1 MTDLFDPD
9 LEELS
14 FEPERRRRWPGCLV
28 LLIGLALGLAAGLG
42 YTWGLNPVQFYN
54 TDPVDL
60 RPQYKET
67 WILLV
72 AAAYRQDGDLDRAL
86 SRLAGLDDPQIGQTV
101 ADLTEEYIAAGK
113 SATRVRALVGLAD
126 ALGARTPPMLVYL
139 VTPEPTPF
147 FTPTPPPPT
156 ATVTPS
162 PTATATATPTPTPT
176 ATPTVTRTPAITP
189 TVTSTATRTPTATP
203 TPRPTATRRPTATPV
218 PPYTLEE
225 RQRICPSPGN
235 TPRIQVFVQT
245 EEGAGLPGSE
255 VWVTWS
261 GGVDRFI
268 TGLKPEIG
276 LGYADFD
283 MVPGI
288 VYAVAVGDPTQQIAS
303 GLRAE
308 ACPSGEGG
316 LPLSSWRLVITASS
330 AAFTP
335 TPTPTPTSPPTLT
348 PTPTAPPTATAT
360 PTPIPTSTRPLP

>member
-1 MTDLFDPD
+1 MNDFFDPA
-9 LEELS
+9 LEEES
-14 FEPERRRRWPGCLV
+14 FEPAKRRRWPGCLV

-86 SRLAGLDDPQIGQTV
+86 SRLAGLDDPQIGRTV
-101 ADLTEEYIAAGK
+101 AEITEGYIQAGK
-113 SATRVRALVGLAD
+113 SATRIRALAALAD
-126 ALGARTPPMLVYL
+126 ALGARTDPMLIYL
-139 VTPEPTPF
+139 ATPAPTLF
-147 FTPTPPPPT
+147 FTPTPQPPT
-156 ATVTPS
+156 PTTTPLPTS
-162 PTATATATPTPTPT
+162 TATAPPTPAPSAT
-176 ATPTVTRTPAITP
+176 A
-189 TVTSTATRTPTATP
+189 TATRTPTATP
-203 TPRPTATRRPTATPV
+203 TPRPTSTMPPTATRPA
-218 PPYTLEE
+218 PYSLEE
-225 RQRICPSPGN
+225 SQRICPSPGN

-245 EEGAGLPGSE
+245 QEGAGLPGSE

-308 ACPSGEGG
+308 SCASGAGG
-316 LPLSSWRLVITASS
+316 IPLSSWRLVITASS
-330 AAFTP
+330 DAFTP
-335 TPTPTPTSPPTLT
+335 TPTPTPTAPPTLT
-348 PTPTAPPTATAT
+348 PTRTAPPTATAT
-360 PTPIPTSTRPLP
+360 PTPVPTRTRPIP